1 MTNPLEIYQQQI
13 AKHEA
18 ELKKLERRSTLFG
31 WLRLLSMCSFFA
43 GIGLVWFNGLLL
55 FIPLAVLFIT
65 LFFIILARHLTI
77 YDAIE
82 NLKRLIDIS
91 ETEIEVL
98 DHHFTDLPDGSGF
111 SEGVHRDKP
120 ENHDYANDLDIFG
133 RASVFQYINRCTS
146 EQGKKL
152 FADWLSDP
160 ASSEIILLRQ
170 EAIKELSQKLE
181 WRQQL
186 QSYGIAHSINIVTE
200 NKIETWL
207 EEPFE
212 FLNKTH
218 WKLLRFFLPA
228 ISFALLILYLT
239 AIITPG
245 IFYPS
250 ILLMLAISFGV
261 SKLIMP
267 SFTKLNKVAPQ
278 LETLSESVAW
288 IEKGDFK
295 SKLLVELRSKYIDG
309 SVLSSQSIQK
319 LKKIL
324 DRTDIRLNP
333 LVFIPLNTF
342 FFWDLQQVLIL
353 ETWKKENKE
362 HIGDWFH
369 SLAEIESLS
378 SLANLSFNHPGW
390 TFPAIADQHG
400 MVIADS
406 LGHPLI
412 LKEKLVT
419 NSFSTEESGGLNLVT
434 GSNMAGK
441 STFLRSV
448 GVNIVLAMMGS
459 PVCAGSFTVS
469 NMKVISSMRVND
481 NLEEN
486 TSTFYAELKKL
497 KEVIEAVNRN
507 EKVFLL
513 LDEILRGTNS
523 ADRHTGSKALIKQ
536 LIQDNAAGLIATHD
550 LELAKLADEFPSKL
564 HNYHFD
570 VQVAGDELYF
580 DYKLKRGICTS
591 MNASLLMKKIGIE
604 L

>member
-406 LGHPLI
+406 LGHPSI

>member
-13 AKHEA
+13 AKHSA
-18 ELKKLERRSTLFG
+18 ELKKLERRSALFG

-43 GIGLVWFNGLLL
+43 SIGLIWFNGLLL

-65 LFFIILARHLTI
+65 LFFIILAKHLTT

-82 NLKRLIDIS
+82 NLKRLIGIS
-91 ETEIEVL
+91 ETEIKAL
-98 DHHFTDLPDGSGF
+98 NHNFTDLPDG
-111 SEGVHRDKP
+111 EEYKP
-120 ENHDYANDLDIFG
+120 ENHKYANDLDIFG
-133 RASVFQYINRCTS
+133 RASLFQYINRCTS

-152 FADWLSDP
+152 FAGWLSDP
-160 ASSEIILLRQ
+160 ASSEIIVERQ
-170 EAIKELSQKLE
+170 EAIKELSQQFE

-186 QSYGIAHSINIVTE
+186 QSYGIAHSINIATE
-200 NKIETWL
+200 KKIENWL
-207 EEPFE
+207 LEDFQ
-212 FLNKTH
+212 FLNKPH
-218 WKLLRFFLPA
+218 WKLLRFILPA
-228 ISFALLILYLT
+228 ISFALLMLYLT
-239 AIITPG
+239 DIITPG

-250 ILLMLAISFGV
+250 IFLMLAISFGV

-267 SFTKLNKVAPQ
+267 SFIKLNKVAPQ
-278 LETLSESVAW
+278 LETLSDSVAW

-295 SKLLVELRSKYIDG
+295 SKLLGELKSKYIDG
-309 SVLSSQSIQK
+309 SVLSSQTIQK

-353 ETWKKENKE
+353 ESWKKENKE

-378 SLANLSFNHPGW
+378 SLANLSFNHPDW
-390 TFPAIADQHG
+390 VFPAISNKHG

-419 NSFSTEESGGLNLVT
+419 NSLSTAESGGLNLIT

-441 STFLRSV
+441 STFLRSI

-469 NMKVISSMRVND
+469 NLKVISSMRVND

-507 EKVFLL
+507 EKNFLL

-523 ADRHTGSKALIKQ
+523 TDRHTGSKALIKQ
-536 LIQDNAAGLIATHD
+536 LIQHNAVGLIATHD
-550 LELAKLADEFPSKL
+550 LELAKLADEFPDKL

-591 MNASLLMKKIGIE
+591 MNASLLMKKIGID

>member
-1 MTNPLEIYQQQI
+1 MTKPLDNYLQQV
-13 AKHEA
+13 AKHSA
-18 ELKKLERRSTLFG
+18 EQKKLERRSSLFG
-31 WLRLLSMCSFFA
+31 WLRLLAMCAFFA
-43 GIGLVWFNGLLL
+43 SIGLVWLNGLLI
-55 FIPLAVLFIT
+55 FIPLGVLFIT
-65 LFFIILARHLTI
+65 FFFIILARHLNTNVV
-77 YDAIE
+77 IE
-82 NLKRLIDIS
+82 NLKRLIQIS
-91 ETEIEVL
+91 EIEIDVL
-98 DHHFTDLPDGSGF
+98 GHNFTYLAGY
-111 SEGVHRDKP
+111 EEYKP
-120 ENHDYANDLDIFG
+120 EHHEYANDLDIFG
-133 RASVFQYINRCTS
+133 RASLFQYINRCTS
-146 EQGKKL
+146 EQGVKL
-152 FADWLSDP
+152 FANWFLDP
-160 ASSEIILLRQ
+160 ASSENILERQ
-170 EAIKELSQKLE
+170 KAVQELSQQLE

-186 QSYGIAHSINIVTE
+186 QSYGIAHSITIATE
-200 NKIETWL
+200 NKIESWL
-207 EEPFE
+207 EEPFG
-212 FLNKTH
+212 FLNKPH
-218 WKLLRFFLPA
+218 WKLLRFVLPA
-228 ISFALLILYLT
+228 ISFALLILHLT
-239 AIITPG
+239 NIISSG

-250 ILLMLAISFGV
+250 ILLMLAISFGI

-267 SFTKLNKVAPQ
+267 SFTRLNKVAPQ
-278 LETLSESVAW
+278 LETLSDSVAW

-295 SKLLVELRSKYIDG
+295 SKLLVELKSKYIDG
-309 SVLSSQSIQK
+309 SALSSQTIKK

-324 DRTDIRLNP
+324 DNTDIRLNP

-342 FFWDLQQVLIL
+342 LFWDLQQVLIL
-353 ETWKKENKE
+353 ESWKKQNKE
-362 HIGDWFH
+362 HIADWFQ
-369 SLAEIESLS
+369 SLAEVESLS
-378 SLANLSFNHPGW
+378 SLATLSFNYPYW
-390 TFPAIADQHG
+390 SFPTIAIQHG
-400 MVIADS
+400 IVIADS

-412 LKEKLVT
+412 PKEKLVT
-419 NSFSTEESGGLNLVT
+419 NSFSTEEFGGLNLIT

-536 LIQDNAAGLIATHD
+536 LIHHNAVGLIATHD

-580 DYKLKRGICTS
+580 DYKLKKGVCTS